1 MKKVVFC
8 GILLAVVWLASL
20 LVFVQKIH
28 ALEVFAIPVVM
39 TILLLGMG
47 LFRCLRHRK
56 VLQEYGEGSH
66 EATAEVRNLEV
77 LSTMNLLSCILIAAV
92 QFYLLFWYSTG
103 RGSFSGRENI
113 LLPFLGLLL
122 VVVGNLLPKLRPNKY
137 IGIRLPWIM
146 NDEARWAKTHRFGGF
161 AMVLCGVTMLVCS
174 IFARVPSY
182 CALAMLL
189 FTVGVIVIY
198 SWVVKG

>member
-20 LVFVQKIH
+20 LVFVQKTH

-66 EATAEVRNLEV
+66 EAVAEVRNLEV
-77 LSTMNLLSCILIAAV
+77 LSTMNLLSCVLLSAVHGFILYCMV
-92 QFYLLFWYSTG
+92 TG
-103 RGSFSGRENI
+103 RGDFSKRENI
-113 LLPFLGLLL
+113 LLAFLGILL

-137 IGIRLPWIM
+137 VGIRLPWIM
-146 NDEARWAKTHRFGGF
+146 HDEARWAKAHRFGGF

-189 FTVGVIVIY
+189 FTVGVIVVY
-198 SWVVKG
+198 SWIVKG

>member
-1 MKKVVFC
+1 MKKAVSW
-8 GILLAVVWLASL
+8 ILLAAVWLASI
-20 LVFVQKIH
+20 LVFVLKIH

-39 TILLLGMG
+39 TILLIAMA
-47 LFRCLRHRK
+47 LFRYWCHRK
-56 VLQEYGEGSH
+56 VVQLHDEGSH
-66 EATAEVRNLEV
+66 EAVAEERNLEV
-77 LSTMNLLSCILIAAV
+77 LSTMNLLSCVLLSAVHGFILYCMV
-92 QFYLLFWYSTG
+92 SG
-103 RGSFSGRENI
+103 RGDFPRRENI
-113 LLPFLGLLL
+113 LLAFLGLLL

-137 IGIRLPWIM
+137 VGIRLPWIM
-146 NDEARWAKTHRFGGF
+146 HDEARWAKTHRFGGF